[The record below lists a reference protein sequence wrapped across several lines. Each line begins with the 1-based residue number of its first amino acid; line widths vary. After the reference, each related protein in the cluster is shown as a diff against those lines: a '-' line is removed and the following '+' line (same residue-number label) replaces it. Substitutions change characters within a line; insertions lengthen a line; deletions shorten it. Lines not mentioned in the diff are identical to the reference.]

1 MVSEKGFNQTQVLKG
16 GYIHIYVHMATLSIT
31 IIPTVGVGILPR
43 DIPCGLLWLVLCSV
57 SWQFMQPIR
66 RWSKDILPSKKLK
79 THKGNKINQIDLI
92 LYSVISRCWHFFPY
106 RALYLSLPLTVILS
120 TVVCLVGLVIYA
132 TYHECDPFLLGQV
145 RARDQVSESDCFC
158 VFFNIRSRIFHE
170 YWEDTIVCG
179 GLP

>member
-1 MVSEKGFNQTQVLKG
+1 MKG

-92 LYSVISRCWHFFPY
+92 LYSVISRCWQFFPYRALYLSLSLTVALYRVISRCWQFFPY

-145 RARDQVSESDCFC
+145 RARDQVSESVF
-158 VFFNIRSRIFHE
+158 VFF
-170 YWEDTIVCG
+170 
-179 GLP
+179 